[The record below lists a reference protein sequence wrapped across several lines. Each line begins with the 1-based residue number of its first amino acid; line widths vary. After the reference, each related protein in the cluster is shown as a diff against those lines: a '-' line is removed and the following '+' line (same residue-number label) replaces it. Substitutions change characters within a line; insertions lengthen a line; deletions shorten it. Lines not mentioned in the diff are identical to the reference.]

1 MHLVAGSFAQQFNR
15 RKGHEGSVW
24 EHPYQCTLIQD
35 GQHLLNCL
43 RYVSL
48 NMVRAGVVEHPDQWS
63 WSDHDEL
70 IGSRSRYRI
79 LNIDRLLDSL
89 EMDSPVE
96 LKNVY
101 EQGIIK
107 QLERRALR
115 REPVWTEA
123 LAVGDQCFVEDIAG
137 TYRGRSRFQY
147 SEAGGA
153 SRAWAVKEGEASYSL
168 VSTPESACKGSG
180 SPFGSMQVVRTQ
192 CFAVA
197 KPR

>member
-79 LNIDRLLDSL
+79 LNT
-89 EMDSPVE
+89 
-96 LKNVY
+96 
-101 EQGIIK
+101 G
-107 QLERRALR
+107 
-115 REPVWTEA
+115 
-123 LAVGDQCFVEDIAG
+123 
-137 TYRGRSRFQY
+137 
-147 SEAGGA
+147 
-153 SRAWAVKEGEASYSL
+153 
-168 VSTPESACKGSG
+168 VST
-180 SPFGSMQVVRTQ
+180 
-192 CFAVA
+192 
-197 KPR
+197 